1 MNDNFE
7 RIDNVFGVL
16 QIDEH
21 TGDEV
26 ARLIQK
32 YIEENG
38 LKMDDLNS
46 VVRVDANNMQEACR
60 HINVDSSICLKS
72 ISGIRKLRII
82 RIKLSMLCPLIS
94 FIR

>member
-38 LKMDDLNS
+38 LKMDNLTS
-46 VVRVDANNMQEACR
+46 VVRDDASNMQKACR
-60 HINVDSSICLKS
+60 LLDVDRSICLKS
-72 ISGIRKLRII
+72 IFCIRKLRII